1 MDEIPGLVAPAVKN
15 CTFATFHI
23 FMRLCMQAANVL
35 RKQHHIHVK
44 GSSVPPPLQVMR
56 KSNSRVFSC
65 VLMRIHVF

>member
-15 CTFATFHI
+15 CTFATFQSHG
-23 FMRLCMQAANVL
+23 LCMQAANVL

-44 GSSVPPPLQVMR
+44 GSSIPPPLQVM
-56 KSNSRVFSC
+56 KKNESRVFSC